1 MFFICGPLKLTP
13 VHHYIMQ
20 CWVIQPWK
28 SRQVTSMWI
37 SANQDGKKTQLT
49 VKYSKSYVTCP
60 YWETLI
66 LRPVGASNHL
76 ILSFLKF
83 WRLLKFQLVTFYGFW
98 YLFAST
104 NGLFSSTHLARTF
117 ISSQK
122 FISLLPWE
130 FIKKNFLAQFV
141 PIKKPLA

>member
-1 MFFICGPLKLTP
+1 MWTLKINPSSPL
-13 VHHYIMQ
+13 HHAMLSYTAMK
-20 CWVIQPWK
+20 VK
-28 SRQVTSMWI
+28 TSMWI

-83 WRLLKFQLVTFYGFW
+83 
-98 YLFAST
+98 
-104 NGLFSSTHLARTF
+104 
-117 ISSQK
+117 
-122 FISLLPWE
+122 
-130 FIKKNFLAQFV
+130 
-141 PIKKPLA
+141 